1 MKYFVFSFYLSLS
14 FFGRIH
20 AQYIQGAR
28 MAALS
33 GSAITQSDAFAGFH
47 NLSASAKMKGM
58 NGSFYGQMPYGI
70 SSIKDGGVAFLK
82 RFGTGVM
89 GVVCQSYGNTEFNR
103 MRINVGYALPL
114 SDKLS
119 ASASLGYSS
128 TRIMNGYG
136 ASSNFWMNAGAT
148 YQIRKDW
155 KWAAIADLPMKS
167 IRNAEDLPAALR
179 LGTTYTFEEQ
189 LSLSA
194 QLSSSTS
201 QTSSLSYSF
210 GLEYFPI
217 EVFAFRLGMN
227 THWQTWSMGVGTR
240 LKGCSLDASATV
252 HPQLG
257 ITPQISFTYEK
268 NN

>member
-14 FFGRIH
+14 FFGRGH
-20 AQYIQGAR
+20 AQLIQGAR

-47 NLSASAKMKGM
+47 NLSVSSELKGL
-58 NGSFYGQMPYGI
+58 NCSFYGQIPYGI
-70 SSIKDGGVAFLK
+70 SAINDAGVAFLK

-103 MRINVGYALPL
+103 KRMNLGYALAL
-114 SDKLS
+114 SPKLS
-119 ASASLGYSS
+119 ASGSLGYSS

-136 ASSNFWMNAGAT
+136 VASTFWMNVGAT
-148 YQIRKDW
+148 YNVRKDW
-155 KWAAIADLPMKS
+155 KWAAVADLPLKS
-167 IRNAEDLPAALR
+167 LKNAEDLPATLR
-179 LGTTYTFEEQ
+179 LGTTYSFGEQ
-189 LSLSA
+189 VNLSG

-210 GLEYFPI
+210 GLEYFP
-217 EVFAFRLGMN
+217 VDLLAFRLGMN
-227 THWQTWSMGVGTR
+227 THWQTWSMGVGTH
-240 LKGCSLDASATV
+240 LKNYSLDVSATV

-257 ITPQISFTYEK
+257 ITPQISFTYGR

>member
-1 MKYFVFSFYLSLS
+1 MKYFVFPLYLSLS
-14 FFGRIH
+14 FFTPSY

-33 GSAITQSDAFAGFH
+33 GSTITQSDAFSGFH
-47 NLSASAKMKGM
+47 NLSASSELKGL
-58 NGSFYGQMPYGI
+58 NCSFYGQIPYGI
-70 SSIKDGGVAFLK
+70 SAINDGGVAFLK

-103 MRINVGYALPL
+103 KRVNVGYALAL
-114 SDKLS
+114 STKLS
-119 ASASLGYSS
+119 ASAILGYSS

-136 ASSNFWMNAGAT
+136 VASNFWMNVGAT
-148 YQIRKDW
+148 YNVRKDW
-155 KWAAIADLPMKS
+155 KWAAVADLPMKS
-167 IRNAEDLPAALR
+167 ITNAEDLPATLR
-179 LGTTYTFEEQ
+179 LGTTYSFGEQ
-189 LSLSA
+189 VSLSA
-194 QLSSSTS
+194 QLTSSTS
-201 QTSSLSYSF
+201 RTSSLSYSF

-240 LKGCSLDASATV
+240 LKNYSFDASATI

-257 ITPQISFTYEK
+257 ITPQISFTYGT

>member
-1 MKYFVFSFYLSLS
+1 
-14 FFGRIH
+14 
-20 AQYIQGAR
+20 

-33 GSAITQSDAFAGFH
+33 GSAITQNDAFAGFH
-47 NLSASAKMKGM
+47 NLSASSELKGL
-58 NGSFYGQMPYGI
+58 NCSFYGQIPYGI
-70 SSIKDGGVAFLK
+70 SAINDAGVAFLK

-103 MRINVGYALPL
+103 KRMNLGYALAL
-114 SDKLS
+114 SPKLS
-119 ASASLGYSS
+119 ASGSLGYSS

-136 ASSNFWMNAGAT
+136 VASNFWMNVGAT
-148 YQIRKDW
+148 YNVRKDW
-155 KWAAIADLPMKS
+155 KWAAVANLPLKS
-167 IRNAEDLPAALR
+167 IKNAENLPATLR
-179 LGTTYTFEEQ
+179 LGTTYSFGEQ
-189 LSLSA
+189 VNLSG

-210 GLEYFPI
+210 GLEYFP
-217 EVFAFRLGMN
+217 VDLLAFRLGMN

-240 LKGCSLDASATV
+240 LKNYSLDASATV

-257 ITPQISFTYEK
+257 ITPQISFTYGR

>member
-1 MKYFVFSFYLSLS
+1 MKYFVFSFSLLLS
-14 FFGRIH
+14 FFDRCH
-20 AQYIQGAR
+20 AQYTQGAR

-33 GSAITQSDAFAGFH
+33 GSAITQSDAFSGFH
-47 NLSASAKMKGM
+47 NLSASSELKGL
-58 NGSFYGQMPYGI
+58 NCSFYGQIPYGI
-70 SSIKDGGVAFLK
+70 SAINDGGVAFLK
-82 RFGTGVM
+82 RFRTGVM

-103 MRINVGYALPL
+103 KRVNVGYAMAL
-114 SDKLS
+114 SQKLS

-136 ASSNFWMNAGAT
+136 VASNFWMNVGAT
-148 YQIRKDW
+148 YNVRKDW
-155 KWAAIADLPMKS
+155 KWAAVADLPMKS
-167 IRNAEDLPAALR
+167 IKNAEDLPATLR
-179 LGTTYTFEEQ
+179 LGTTYSFGEQ
-189 LSLSA
+189 VSLSA

-201 QTSSLSYSF
+201 QIASLSYSF

-217 EVFAFRLGMN
+217 EVFAFRVGMN

-240 LKGCSLDASATV
+240 LKNYSLDASATV

-257 ITPQISFTYEK
+257 ITPQISFTYGG

>member
-47 NLSASAKMKGM
+47 NLSVSSELKGL
-58 NGSFYGQMPYGI
+58 NCSFYGQIPYGI
-70 SSIKDGGVAFLK
+70 SAINDAGVAFLK

-103 MRINVGYALPL
+103 KRMNLGYALAL
-114 SDKLS
+114 SPKLS
-119 ASASLGYSS
+119 ASGSLGYSS

-136 ASSNFWMNAGAT
+136 VASTFWMNVGAT
-148 YQIRKDW
+148 YNVRKDW
-155 KWAAIADLPMKS
+155 KWAAVADLPLKS
-167 IRNAEDLPAALR
+167 LKNAEDLPATLR
-179 LGTTYTFEEQ
+179 LGTTYSFGEQ
-189 LSLSA
+189 VNLSG

-210 GLEYFPI
+210 GLEYFP
-217 EVFAFRLGMN
+217 VDLLAFRLGMN
-227 THWQTWSMGVGTR
+227 THWQTWSMGVGTH
-240 LKGCSLDASATV
+240 LKNYSLDVSATV

-257 ITPQISFTYEK
+257 ITPQISFTYGR

>member
-47 NLSASAKMKGM
+47 NLSVSSELKGL
-58 NGSFYGQMPYGI
+58 NCSFYGQIPYGI
-70 SSIKDGGVAFLK
+70 SAINDAGVAFLK

-103 MRINVGYALPL
+103 KRMNLGYALAL
-114 SDKLS
+114 SPKLS
-119 ASASLGYSS
+119 ASGILGYSS

-136 ASSNFWMNAGAT
+136 VASNFWMNVGAT
-148 YQIRKDW
+148 YNVRKDW
-155 KWAAIADLPMKS
+155 KWAAVADLPLKS
-167 IRNAEDLPAALR
+167 IKNAEDLPATLR
-179 LGTTYTFEEQ
+179 LGTTYSFGEQ
-189 LSLSA
+189 VNLSG

-240 LKGCSLDASATV
+240 LKNYSLDVSATV

-257 ITPQISFTYEK
+257 ITPQISFTYER

>member
-1 MKYFVFSFYLSLS
+1 MKYFAFTL
-14 FFGRIH
+14 FFAIQLGVDIQ
-20 AQYIQGAR
+20 AQNVSGAR

-33 GSAITQSDAFAGFH
+33 GSAITQSDAFTGFH
-47 NLSASAKMKGM
+47 NLSASSELKGL
-58 NGSFYGQMPYGI
+58 NCSFYGQMPFGI
-70 SSIKDGGVAFLK
+70 SAINDGGVAFLK

-103 MRINVGYALPL
+103 KRVNVGYAIPL
-114 SDKLS
+114 SPKLS

-136 ASSNFWMNAGAT
+136 VASNFWMNVGAK
-148 YQIRKDW
+148 YNVRKDW
-155 KWAAIADLPMKS
+155 KWAAVADLPMKS
-167 IRNAEDLPAALR
+167 IKNAEDLPATLR
-179 LGTTYTFEEQ
+179 LGTTYSFGEQ
-189 LSLSA
+189 VNLSA
-194 QLSSSTS
+194 QLTSSTS
-201 QTSSLSYSF
+201 QTSSMSYSF

-240 LKGCSLDASATV
+240 LKSYSLDASASI

-257 ITPQISFTYEK
+257 ITPQISFTYGR

>member
-33 GSAITQSDAFAGFH
+33 GSAITESDAFAGFH
-47 NLSASAKMKGM
+47 NLSVSSELKGL
-58 NGSFYGQMPYGI
+58 NCSFYGQIPYGI
-70 SSIKDGGVAFLK
+70 SAINDAGVAFLK

-103 MRINVGYALPL
+103 KRMNLGYALAL
-114 SDKLS
+114 SPKLS
-119 ASASLGYSS
+119 ASGSLGYSS

-136 ASSNFWMNAGAT
+136 VASTFWMNVGAT
-148 YQIRKDW
+148 YNVRKDW
-155 KWAAIADLPMKS
+155 KWAAVADLPLKS
-167 IRNAEDLPAALR
+167 LKNAEDLPATLR
-179 LGTTYTFEEQ
+179 LGTTYSFGEQ
-189 LSLSA
+189 VNLSG

-210 GLEYFPI
+210 GLEYFP
-217 EVFAFRLGMN
+217 VDLLAFRLGMN
-227 THWQTWSMGVGTR
+227 THWQTWSMGVGTH
-240 LKGCSLDASATV
+240 LKNYSLDVSATV

-257 ITPQISFTYEK
+257 ITPQISFTYGR

>member
-1 MKYFVFSFYLSLS
+1 
-14 FFGRIH
+14 
-20 AQYIQGAR
+20 

-47 NLSASAKMKGM
+47 NLSASLELKGL
-58 NGSFYGQMPYGI
+58 NCSFYGQMPFGI
-70 SSIKDGGVAFLK
+70 SAINDSGVAFLK

-103 MRINVGYALPL
+103 KRVNVGYALAL
-114 SDKLS
+114 STKLS

-136 ASSNFWMNAGAT
+136 KAHTPWTNLGAT
-148 YQIRKDW
+148 YDVRKDW
-155 KWAAIADLPMKS
+155 KWAAVID
-167 IRNAEDLPAALR
+167 IPASAVKNEEEQPASLR
-179 LGTTYTFEEQ
+179 IGTTYSFGEQ
-189 LSLSA
+189 VALSA
-194 QLSSSTS
+194 QVISTTYAHAS
-201 QTSSLSYSF
+201 VSYSF
-210 GLEYFPI
+210 GLEYFPV

-227 THWQTWSMGVGTR
+227 THWQTWSMGVGAR
-240 LKGCSLDASATV
+240 LKNYSLDASATI

-257 ITPQISFTYEK
+257 ITPQISFTYGR

>member
-20 AQYIQGAR
+20 AQHIQGAR

-47 NLSASAKMKGM
+47 NLSASSELKGLDC
-58 NGSFYGQMPYGI
+58 SFYGQIPYGI
-70 SSIKDGGVAFLK
+70 SAINDAGVAFLK

-103 MRINVGYALPL
+103 KHVNVGYALAL
-114 SDKLS
+114 STKLS

-136 ASSNFWMNAGAT
+136 VVSDFWMNVGAT
-148 YQIRKDW
+148 YNVRKDW
-155 KWAAIADLPMKS
+155 KWAAVADLPLKS
-167 IRNAEDLPAALR
+167 IKNAEDLPAALR
-179 LGTTYTFEEQ
+179 LGTTYSFGEQ
-189 LSLSA
+189 VNLSG

-210 GLEYFPI
+210 GLEYFPV

-240 LKGCSLDASATV
+240 LKNYSFDASATI

-257 ITPQISFTYEK
+257 ITPQISFTYGR